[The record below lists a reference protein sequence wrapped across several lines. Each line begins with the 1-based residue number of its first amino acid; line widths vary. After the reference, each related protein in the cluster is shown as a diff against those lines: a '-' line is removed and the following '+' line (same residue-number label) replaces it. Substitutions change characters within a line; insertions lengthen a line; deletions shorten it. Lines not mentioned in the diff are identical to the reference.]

1 MDWQPVGVV
10 GDAGGAEAEPLGAR
24 EDGSVM
30 ASGPAERGK
39 AQALWYVAPGKADLR
54 DVALPEPGPGEALVR
69 TLVSAPSRGTERL
82 VFEGRVPASERE
94 RMRAPLQEGDFP
106 FPVKY
111 GYCAVG
117 RVEQGPPEWVGHTVF
132 ALHPHQTAFVVPLAM
147 LAPVPE
153 EIPARRAVLAANLE
167 TALNAL
173 WDAGAGPCDRVTV
186 IGGGVVGLLAGW
198 LAARLPGAAVT
209 LVDTDASRRPVAE
222 KLGIAFAL
230 PQDAPRDSD
239 IVVHASAS
247 AAGLATAISAA
258 GHEAT
263 IVELSWY
270 GEGTVAVPLGGAF
283 HSRRLRLVSSQVGEV
298 SASRRPRWTHGRRL
312 AAALA
317 LLADDRLDA
326 ILTDEVAFTE
336 LPAALP
342 RLLAPGAPGLCTV
355 IRY

>member
-10 GDAGGAEAEPLGAR
+10 GDETGMEPRGAR
-24 EDGSVM
+24 EDCSVM

-39 AQALWYVAPGKADLR
+39 ARALWYEAPGRADLR
-54 DVALPEPGPGEALVR
+54 DAALREPGSGEALVR
-69 TLVSAPSRGTERL
+69 TLFSAISRGTERL

-117 RVEQGPPEWVGHTVF
+117 RVEARPADWLGRSVF
-132 ALHPHQTAFVVPLAM
+132 ALHPHQNAFVAPLD
-147 LAPVPE
+147 LLTLVPE
-153 EIPARRAVLAANLE
+153 GVPPRRAVLAANAE

-173 WDAGAGPCDRVTV
+173 WDAGAGPCDRVSV

-198 LAARLPGAAVT
+198 LAARLPGANVT
-209 LVDTDASRRPVAE
+209 VVDTDPSRRHVAE
-222 KLGIAFAL
+222 ALGLRFAH
-230 PQDAPRDSD
+230 PADAPGECDL
-239 IVVHASAS
+239 VLHASGT
-247 AAGLATAISAA
+247 AAGLEVAIASA
-258 GHEAT
+258 GMEAT
-263 IVELSWY
+263 VVELSWY
-270 GEGTVAVPLGGAF
+270 GEGHVAVPLGGAF
-283 HSRRLRLVSSQVGEV
+283 HARRLHLLSSQVGQV
-298 SASRRPRWTHGRRL
+298 APSRRPRWTHARRR
-312 AAALA
+312 AAALG
-317 LLADDRLDA
+317 LLADDRLDVL
-326 ILTDEVAFTE
+326 LTGELAFQD